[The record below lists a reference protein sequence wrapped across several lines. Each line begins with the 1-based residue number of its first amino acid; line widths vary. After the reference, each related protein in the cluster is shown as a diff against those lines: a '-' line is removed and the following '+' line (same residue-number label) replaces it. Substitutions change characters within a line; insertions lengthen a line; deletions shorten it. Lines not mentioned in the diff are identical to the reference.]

1 MNLAMARIPSREE
14 PLVMR
19 IGGGLWAWSS
29 ACGSSVEG
37 GVVEGVKG
45 RRGARRFMTGST

>member
-1 MNLAMARIPSREE
+1 
-14 PLVMR
+14 MR

-37 GVVEGVKG
+37 GVVEGGKG
-45 RRGARRFMTGST
+45 RRGALPLHDRLNMRLVTADNFAPYGRR